1 MPKRKTPSAAARA
14 KTAPFGGAYT
24 DFRRAMSYGDYLK
37 LDKLLGA
44 QRRLSENHNEMLFI
58 IQHQTTELWMKLILH
73 ELGAAIAGLRRDELA
88 AAFKMLA
95 RVSRVMANL
104 IQAWDVLSTLTPSEY
119 LAFRHKLGRSSGF
132 QSHQYRTIEFMLGNK
147 SREKLAVFRHR
158 PAVYAPLKRQLAAP
172 SIYDEAI
179 KLLAR
184 RGFAIAEK
192 ALKRDWSRPYRRD
205 ASVAQAWTA
214 IYRDTERYW
223 DLYELAEELVD
234 LEDFVRQWRF
244 RHVTT
249 VERII
254 GYRRG
259 TGGTAGVAYLRELLK
274 VRLFP
279 ELWDL
284 RTTL

>member
-1 MPKRKTPSAAARA
+1 MPKRRPSPAIARPSAA
-14 KTAPFGGAYT
+14 PLGAYT
-24 DFRRAMSYGDYLK
+24 DFRRAMSYGDYLE

-44 QRRLSENHNEMLFI
+44 QRPLSENHNEMLFI
-58 IQHQTTELWMKLILH
+58 VQHQTTELWMKLILH
-73 ELGAAIAGLRRDELA
+73 ELGAAIASLRRDELA
-88 AAFKMLA
+88 PAFKMLA

-119 LAFRHKLGRSSGF
+119 LAFRGKLGRSSGF

-147 SREKLAVFRHR
+147 GREKLAVFRHR
-158 PAVYAPLKRQLAAP
+158 PAVHAPLKRQLEAP

-184 RGFAIAEK
+184 RGFAIADR
-192 ALKRDWSRPYRRD
+192 ALKRDWSKPYRPEP
-205 ASVAQAWTA
+205 SVAAAWTA
-214 IYRDTERYW
+214 IYRDTARHW

-234 LEDFVRQWRF
+234 LEDFFRQWRF

-259 TGGTAGVAYLRELLK
+259 TGGTAGVAYLRDLLN